1 MHVLRAIRWGI
12 SAWENDVTSTTI
24 QNCWAR
30 SQCIDFGQF
39 PQPLSDL
46 WTESQELIDSIRQ
59 GLYRMRQSG
68 FITEV
73 PNINDYISP
82 YAEQVIDDCPET
94 LVDDIIAQ
102 YTQINAE
109 VDEDEGEVVVQ
120 ELVKHNE
127 ALSTLHIL
135 RRYEEQN
142 QFGNLDLLKVL
153 RYQER
158 EISSRLFKSREQVT
172 LDQWFVRA

>member
-94 LVDDIIAQ
+94 LVDDIIA
-102 YTQINAE
+102 
-109 VDEDEGEVVVQ
+109 
-120 ELVKHNE
+120 
-127 ALSTLHIL
+127 
-135 RRYEEQN
+135 
-142 QFGNLDLLKVL
+142 
-153 RYQER
+153 
-158 EISSRLFKSREQVT
+158 
-172 LDQWFVRA
+172 